1 MIREGSGSRAVCKPV
16 HLLEGSLCRQHFME
30 LDFGS
35 GVCWDTYEWVATVRG
50 EELTM
55 YFGGRMRVGLG
66 LEESDVGRRSETSYN
81 EAEGL
86 MTFKEYCDDNLCI
99 SRQKARA
106 KDVKSTQFAYST
118 PRYCSFEIELVE
130 FTKVPDPGQWS
141 VNCIP
146 CQNIYAHGLNAV
158 FVIKYKV

>member
-1 MIREGSGSRAVCKPV
+1 MN
-16 HLLEGSLCRQHFME
+16 
-30 LDFGS
+30 
-35 GVCWDTYEWVATVRG
+35 
-50 EELTM
+50 
-55 YFGGRMRVGLG
+55 
-66 LEESDVGRRSETSYN
+66 RRSETTSYN

-130 FTKVPDPGQWS
+130 FTKVIYFKKSQGKQLCS
-141 VNCIP
+141 VHVCWL
-146 CQNIYAHGLNAV
+146 CWQLLS
-158 FVIKYKV
+158 